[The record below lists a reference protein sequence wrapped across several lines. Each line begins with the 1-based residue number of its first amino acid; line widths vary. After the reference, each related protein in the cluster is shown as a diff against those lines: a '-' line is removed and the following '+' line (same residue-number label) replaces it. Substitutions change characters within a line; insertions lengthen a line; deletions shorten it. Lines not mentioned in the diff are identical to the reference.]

1 MTKPD
6 ITEQYQQLILQQ
18 TLNSS
23 KQASLVHVDAQQ
35 GFTLNAILDTDGSI
49 SLSPGHHLH
58 TDGNQLT
65 VGSIDSATM
74 HNEDFLAL
82 LLDPQDINALIEANI
97 SHNNP
102 ETEEDT
108 QLFSASAQNTILKL
122 EDVLYKDDSLD
133 EYLPPDEGAK
143 WYLYGDGR
151 AIDEAISGPG
161 MQDIHDAL
169 LMQQLLAQQYVE

>member
-1 MTKPD
+1 MNSFDT
-6 ITEQYQQLILQQ
+6 TEKSQHAQQQ
-18 TLNSS
+18 TINSS
-23 KQASLVHVDAQQ
+23 KQASVVHFNALQ

-49 SLSPGHHLH
+49 SLSPGLHLH
-58 TDGNQLT
+58 SEAKEPNLGGTDSGNL
-65 VGSIDSATM
+65 D
-74 HNEDFLAL
+74 NDDFLAL
-82 LLDPQDINALIEANI
+82 LLDPQDISALIEANI
-97 SHNNP
+97 IQHPTDSKD
-102 ETEEDT
+102 DT
-108 QLFSASAQNTILKL
+108 LLFSGSDRNTILKL

-151 AIDEAISGPG
+151 AIDGAISGPG